1 MKIKEKMHINKK
13 LNLVVSPAYLAYG
26 AVVIYLISL
35 LPILALSFYCHPSA
49 DDFNYGVKTHLAVM
63 SGQGICGIIQAAL
76 ETVCENYISWQ
87 GTFSAIFFFSLQ
99 PGVFSESAYF
109 LTPFVMIGALSIST
123 VILMLGLYKYVF
135 HGRRSH
141 AVFVSMILLFL
152 QIQKV
157 YNDTEAF
164 YWFNGASYYTLFYA
178 FSILLA
184 AELVSLVYSGKTRH
198 VFGCIGLAILVGGGN
213 YSTALC
219 TSVAV
224 VLLGILLWRKHH
236 PMHKWIAIICMCLV
250 AAFIVSVA
258 APGNAVRAA
267 SIEQSYSPVIAIV
280 QSLLQAAQCIRNW
293 C

>member
-1 MKIKEKMHINKK
+1 MHINKK
-13 LNLVVSPAYLAYG
+13 LNLVVSPAYLACG

-35 LPILALSFYCHPSA
+35 LPILTLSFYCHPSA

-76 ETVCENYISWQ
+76 ETVCENYTSWQ

-99 PGVFSESAYF
+99 PGVFAESAYF

-157 YNDTEAF
+157 YNDTETIF
-164 YWFNGASYYTLFYA
+164 YKGIMPSEK
-178 FSILLA
+178 ILDLPVDCNF
-184 AELVSLVYSGKTRH
+184 LTG
-198 VFGCIGLAILVGGGN
+198 
-213 YSTALC
+213 
-219 TSVAV
+219 SVN
-224 VLLGILLWRKHH
+224 L
-236 PMHKWIAIICMCLV
+236 
-250 AAFIVSVA
+250 
-258 APGNAVRAA
+258 
-267 SIEQSYSPVIAIV
+267 
-280 QSLLQAAQCIRNW
+280 
-293 C
+293 